1 MEAMGSEGDG
11 EIYSIAVVRSC
22 TGEAKTWDLKCVF
35 LFVPPRK
42 KKSAPEDGT
51 PACTPD
57 IFAILLPSQAPYLLS
72 LLHLDPNRDSFN
84 VLKAHARV
92 IASICFSSRSSFCL
106 RSSSVAFLREP
117 FEKRLPLILILNFLI
132 LSSCGFSNIKAA
144 TVHEVIAM
152 HYDGFPIM
160 EP

>member
-1 MEAMGSEGDG
+1 MRFF
-11 EIYSIAVVRSC
+11 IC
-22 TGEAKTWDLKCVF
+22 TPC
-35 LFVPPRK
+35 K

-51 PACTPD
+51 PAYTPH
-57 IFAILLPSQAPYLLS
+57 IFAILLLSQAPYLLS
-72 LLHLDPNRDSFN
+72 LLHSDPNRDYFN

-92 IASICFSSRSSFCL
+92 IASICSSSRSSFCL
-106 RSSSVAFLREP
+106 RSSSIAFLREP
-117 FEKRLPLILILNFLI
+117 FKKRLPLILILNFLI